1 MIMKTSPLV
10 TIYIPS
16 RNYGRFL
23 DQSIQS
29 IVDQIYINWE
39 LFIIDE
45 GSDDNTELVAKK
57 YKEKYPSRIFFIKN
71 KTPKGLQKVA
81 NEVLEKANGKYM
93 IRLDADDWLNEIALF
108 IMVEKL
114 EKNSKAGIAYGN
126 YFYTNYSG
134 KIIGVETRHKLGD
147 EDLTGQLPPHG
158 ACTMFETQS
167 LRIAGGYSEGVD
179 AQDGWD
185 LWYKLYKKI
194 GAVSIDLP
202 LFYYRQHDKSLS
214 KDNSRLLKARAKI
227 LHEIRKKTI
236 GENNLKI
243 VALIPIKE
251 SYPSLKN
258 VPYKKIRGKSLLEIA
273 INNALKSN
281 EIDDLIVYS
290 KSQSVLD
297 FSEEL
302 ENKNKV
308 PNHIRL
314 LRTQENETNNIPI
327 RDFMF
332 SAGEHYAKETGI
344 FPDIVMY
351 LSLHAINRRR
361 IHIDKAIN
369 NLLVSG
375 SDSVV
380 SVQEE
385 REPMFNYGKL
395 GLDLINPGRFR
406 NLSFDKEKLYRFN
419 GSIIATKWKTIK
431 TGSLFGSNTSFIEMS
446 SKDSIQI
453 KNLNF
458 SI

>member
-194 GAVSIDLP
+194 
-202 LFYYRQHDKSLS
+202 
-214 KDNSRLLKARAKI
+214 
-227 LHEIRKKTI
+227 
-236 GENNLKI
+236 
-243 VALIPIKE
+243 
-251 SYPSLKN
+251 
-258 VPYKKIRGKSLLEIA
+258 RGKSLLEIA

-314 LRTQENETNNIPI
+314 LRTQDNETNNIPI

-446 SKDSIQI
+446 TKDSIQI